1 MFDRSTHR
9 LRILYPIY
17 GMLMFT
23 VNQPNADSLFL
34 TPAGSLA
41 RNVPVLKMTRVP
53 LPERYPLLDHHFHW
67 VNDFEELR

>member
-1 MFDRSTHR
+1 MFDRKAQR
-9 LRILYPIY
+9 LRILYPLY

-34 TPAGSLA
+34 IPAGPSAHHL
-41 RNVPVLKMTRVP
+41 PVLTMTRVP
-53 LPERYPLLDHHFHW
+53 LPDRYPLLDHHFHW